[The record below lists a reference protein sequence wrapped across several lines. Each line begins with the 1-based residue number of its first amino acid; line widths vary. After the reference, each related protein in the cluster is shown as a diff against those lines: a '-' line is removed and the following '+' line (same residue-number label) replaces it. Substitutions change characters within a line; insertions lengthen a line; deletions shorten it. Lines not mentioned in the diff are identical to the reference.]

1 MVNVV
6 NENIKILLVE
16 LYRIEYYN
24 KFNCQ
29 IINRKLSS
37 AIVRLNV
44 LHNKMY
50 LLKILNNL
58 Y

>member
-1 MVNVV
+1 M
-6 NENIKILLVE
+6 ENIKILLVE

-24 KFNCQ
+24 KFSCQ
-29 IINRKLSS
+29 IFNRKLSS
-37 AIVRLNV
+37 AIVSHNV

-58 Y
+58 C